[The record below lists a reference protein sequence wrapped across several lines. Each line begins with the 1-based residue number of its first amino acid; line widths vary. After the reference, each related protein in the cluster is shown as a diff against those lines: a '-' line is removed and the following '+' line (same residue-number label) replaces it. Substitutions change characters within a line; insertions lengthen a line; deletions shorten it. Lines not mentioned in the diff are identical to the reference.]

1 METASKEKGMTG
13 LSASGL
19 TTDLKTGLAF
29 LTRLPLVQAAPEAGS
44 GITQAVWTFPL
55 VGALIGGFAALIY
68 WLCFTIGLHPFVAAL
83 LTVGGALVLTG
94 ALHEDGLADTAD
106 GFGGGATKERK
117 LDIMRDSRTGTY
129 GASALILSVLLR
141 AGAIASLA
149 EPPLVA
155 PALIAAH
162 AGARAMLPLFMLLVP
177 PARQDGLSAGAG
189 NPTPAGVTTAVFL
202 GLIAIVLCLG
212 LSGAFLT
219 MLLLAVVMGIVAWL
233 AMRQIGGQTG
243 DVLGA
248 LEQAGEIVILLMAS
262 VWL

>member
-1 METASKEKGMTG
+1 MTEASTG
-13 LSASGL
+13 GL

-29 LTRLPLVQAAPEAGS
+29 LTRLPLIHAEPESGGDIVRAA
-44 GITQAVWTFPL
+44 WTFPL

-68 WLCFTIGLHPFVAAL
+68 WLCFAIGLHPLVAAT
-83 LTVGGALVLTG
+83 LTVGATLVLTG

-106 GFGGGATKERK
+106 GFGGGTTKERK
-117 LDIMRDSRTGTY
+117 LEIMRDSRTGTY
-129 GASALILSVLLR
+129 GASALILSILLR

-149 EPPLVA
+149 EPSLVA

-162 AGARAMLPLFMLLVP
+162 AGARAMLPLFMSLVP

-189 NPTPAGVTTAVFL
+189 RPSISGVAAAVLL
-202 GLIAIVLCLG
+202 GLIVLILCLG
-212 LSGAFLT
+212 LGGALLT
-219 MLLLAVVMGIVAWL
+219 LLLLAGAMGVMAGL

-248 LEQAGEIVILLMAS
+248 LEQTGEILILLMAS
-262 VWL
+262 LWL